1 MEIVFLNDFL
11 LIDLETKYFIYV
23 SNIEYNIT
31 YFFLLAAYGIANIVS
46 RFPNIPRK
54 EMNKHQIPK

>member
-1 MEIVFLNDFL
+1 MDIVFLNDL
-11 LIDLETKYFIYV
+11 VLINSETKYFIYV
-23 SNIEYNIT
+23 LNIKYNIT

-46 RFPNIPRK
+46 RFPNIPRN

>member
-1 MEIVFLNDFL
+1 MEIVFLHDL
-11 LIDLETKYFIYV
+11 VLIDLETKYFVKYD
-23 SNIEYNIT
+23 IT

-46 RFPNIPRK
+46 RFPNIPRN

>member
-1 MEIVFLNDFL
+1 MEIVFLHDL
-11 LIDLETKYFIYV
+11 ALIDLETKYFIKYD
-23 SNIEYNIT
+23 IT

-46 RFPNIPRK
+46 RFPNIPRN

>member
-1 MEIVFLNDFL
+1 MEIVFLHDL
-11 LIDLETKYFIYV
+11 VLINSETKYFIYV
-23 SNIEYNIT
+23 LNIKYNIT

-46 RFPNIPRK
+46 RFPNIPRN